1 VFDVMRRT
9 LVFGLLIASLAPGLV
24 AAGCGGSSSSG
35 GGEGGT
41 LKATFSA
48 FPDYMDPALSHTG
61 EGWTAMWDTYIPLL
75 TYAHESG
82 KAGSQVI
89 PGLAQAMPEISNGGK
104 RYTLTLRKGLKY
116 SDGTPVKA
124 SDFPYSL
131 ERVFKL
137 NSSGSPYY
145 TGIVGAEEFAKTKQ
159 GGIAGISAD
168 DASGKIVIDLVAPS
182 GTFTN
187 ELALPFVALVP
198 AGTPNQDLSNDPPPA
213 TGPYEITKSQPG
225 KGWEYARNPQ
235 WAKANGELIP
245 ELPDGH
251 MDKIEVT
258 VVRNA
263 STQVDDVEQGTYDWM
278 GNPPPADRYAAV
290 KNEFEGSQFRVEET
304 ASTYFFW
311 MNTTQAPFDD
321 PQVRQAVNYGVNSE
335 ALERI
340 YAGQL
345 AGGQQ
350 ILPPGMP
357 GYEELDL
364 YPTDVAK
371 AKQMIREANPADTRV
386 TVWTDTESPNNEA
399 GEYFEGV
406 LDEIGFDATLKIVNA
421 DNYFTVIGNESTT
434 DLDVGWANWF
444 QDYPHPN
451 TFFDPMFSE
460 AAIAPTNS
468 TNLARFADPA
478 ISARIEQLA
487 AKPLDPEIEA
497 AYADLDRAIME
508 AAPWAPYGTA
518 TLPTFVSS
526 AIDLDQVVFN
536 PTFSQDLASFQFK

>member
-1 VFDVMRRT
+1 MRR
-9 LVFGLLIASLAPGLV
+9 LAPIAALLASLALGLA

-41 LKATFSA
+41 MKATFSA
-48 FPDYMDPALSHTG
+48 FPDYMDPALSHTS

-82 KAGSQVI
+82 KAGSKVI
-89 PGLAQAMPEISNGGK
+89 PGLASAMPKISNGGK

-124 SDFPYSL
+124 SDFPSSV
-131 ERVFKL
+131 ERVFEL

-159 GGIAGISAD
+159 GPIAGIKAD
-168 DASGKIVIDLVAPS
+168 DASGEIVIDLVEPS

-198 AGTPNQDLSNDPPPA
+198 AGAPEQDLSSDPPPA
-213 TGPYEITKSQPG
+213 TGPYEIVKSQPG

-235 WAKANGELIP
+235 WAKANGELMP
-245 ELPDGH
+245 EIPDGH
-251 MDKIEVT
+251 MDRIEVT
-258 VVRNA
+258 VIRNA
-263 STQVDDVEQGTYDWM
+263 SAQVDDIEQGTYDWM
-278 GNPPPADRYAAV
+278 GNSLPADRYAAV
-290 KNEFEGSQFRVEET
+290 KNEFDGTQFRVEET

-311 MNTTQAPFDD
+311 MNTSEAPFDD
-321 PQVRQAVNYGVNSE
+321 PQVRQAVNHAVNPE

-345 AGGQQ
+345 SGGQQ
-350 ILPPGMP
+350 VLPPGMP
-357 GYEELDL
+357 GYEKLDL

-371 AKQMIREANPADTRV
+371 AKEMLREANPADKQV

-406 LDEIGFDATLKIVNA
+406 LNEIGFDATLKIVNA
-421 DNYFTVIGNESTT
+421 DNYFTVVGNGSTP
-434 DLDVGWANWF
+434 DLDAGWANWF

-451 TFFDPMFSE
+451 TFFDPMFNE
-460 AAIAPTNS
+460 AAISPTNT

-478 ISARIEQLA
+478 ISAQIEKLA
-487 AKPLDPEIEA
+487 SKPLDPEVEA
-497 AYADLDRAIME
+497 AYADLDREVME
-508 AAPWAPYGTA
+508 AAPWAPYGTS
-518 TLPTFVSS
+518 TIPTFVSG
-526 AIDLDQVVFN
+526 AIDLDSVVFN